1 MDLSKYT
8 LKDIILA
15 AIKSE
20 IESKELYEKMKNRVS
35 NFVLKDKFDF
45 LAKEE
50 EKHRVFFEKMFIQN
64 FPGQTVSLPE
74 KSPVP
79 LPEIGP
85 EVEKLPISDVLEIAM
100 KSELKASEFY
110 KSMIELFTDE
120 IVKKTLDYI
129 STVELSHYKILE
141 AERDYA
147 KKFED
152 YEGEWPGFH
161 IGV

>member
-8 LKDIILA
+8 LKEIILTA
-15 AIKSE
+15 LKSE
-20 IESKELYEKMKNRVS
+20 VESKELYEKMKNRVS
-35 NFVLKDKFDF
+35 NFVLRDKFDF

-50 EKHRVFFEKMFIQN
+50 EKHRVFFEKMFAQN
-64 FPGQTVSLPE
+64 FPGETVALPD

-85 EVEKLPISDVLEIAM
+85 EVEKLPISEVLEIAM
-100 KSELKASEFY
+100 KAELKASEFY
-110 KSMIELFTDE
+110 KSMIELFSDE
-120 IVKKTLDYI
+120 MIRKTLEYI
-129 STVELSHYKILE
+129 STVELSHYKLLE

-152 YEGEWPGFH
+152 YEVEWPGFH
-161 IGV
+161 IGA

>member
-8 LKDIILA
+8 LKDIILTA
-15 AIKSE
+15 LKSE
-20 IESKELYEKMKNRVS
+20 VESKDLYEKMKNRVS
-35 NFVLKDKFDF
+35 NFVLRDKFDF

-50 EKHRVFFEKMFIQN
+50 EKHRVFFEKMFAQN
-64 FPGQTVSLPE
+64 FPGETVALPD

-85 EVEKLPISDVLEIAM
+85 EVEKLPISEVLEIAM
-100 KSELKASEFY
+100 KAELKASEFY
-110 KSMIELFTDE
+110 KSMMELFSDE
-120 IVKKTLDYI
+120 MIRKTLEYI
-129 STVELSHYKILE
+129 STVELSHYKLLE

-152 YEGEWPGFH
+152 YEVEWPGFH
-161 IGV
+161 IGA

>member
-8 LKDIILA
+8 LKDIILTA
-15 AIKSE
+15 LKSE
-20 IESKELYEKMKNRVS
+20 VESKELYEKMKNRVS
-35 NFVLKDKFDF
+35 NFVLRDKFDF

-50 EKHRVFFEKMFIQN
+50 EKHRVFFEKMFAQN
-64 FPGQTVSLPE
+64 FPGETVALPD

-85 EVEKLPISDVLEIAM
+85 EVEKLPISEVLEIAM
-100 KSELKASEFY
+100 KAELKASEFY
-110 KSMIELFTDE
+110 KSMMELFSDE
-120 IVKKTLDYI
+120 MTRKTLEYI
-129 STVELSHYKILE
+129 STVELSHYKLLE

-152 YEGEWPGFH
+152 YEVEWPGFH
-161 IGV
+161 IGA

>member
-8 LKDIILA
+8 LKEIILTA
-15 AIKSE
+15 LKSE
-20 IESKELYEKMKNRVS
+20 VESKELYEKMKNRVS
-35 NFVLKDKFDF
+35 NFVLRDKFDF

-50 EKHRVFFEKMFIQN
+50 EKHRVFFEKMFAQN
-64 FPGQTVSLPE
+64 FPGETVALPD

-85 EVEKLPISDVLEIAM
+85 EVEKLPISEVLEIAM
-100 KSELKASEFY
+100 KAELKASEFY
-110 KSMIELFTDE
+110 KSMMELFSDE
-120 IVKKTLDYI
+120 MIRKTLEYI
-129 STVELSHYKILE
+129 STVELSHYKLLE

-152 YEGEWPGFH
+152 YEVEWPGFH
-161 IGV
+161 IGA

>member
-8 LKDIILA
+8 LKEIILTA
-15 AIKSE
+15 LKSE
-20 IESKELYEKMKNRVS
+20 VESKELYEKMKNRVS
-35 NFVLKDKFDF
+35 NFVLRDKFDF

-50 EKHRVFFEKMFIQN
+50 EKHRVFFEKMFAQN
-64 FPGQTVSLPE
+64 FPGETVALPD

-85 EVEKLPISDVLEIAM
+85 EVEKLPISEVLEIAM
-100 KSELKASEFY
+100 KAELKASEFY
-110 KSMIELFTDE
+110 KSMIELFSDE
-120 IVKKTLDYI
+120 MIRKTLEYI
-129 STVELSHYKILE
+129 STVEQSHYKLLE

-152 YEGEWPGFH
+152 YEVEWPGFH
-161 IGV
+161 IGA

>member
-8 LKDIILA
+8 LKDIILTA
-15 AIKSE
+15 LKSE
-20 IESKELYEKMKNRVS
+20 VESKELYEKMKNRVS
-35 NFVLKDKFDF
+35 NFVLRDKFDF

-50 EKHRVFFEKMFIQN
+50 EKHRVFFEKMFAQN
-64 FPGQTVSLPE
+64 FPGETVALPD

-85 EVEKLPISDVLEIAM
+85 EVEKLPISEVLEIAM
-100 KSELKASEFY
+100 KAELKASEFY
-110 KSMIELFTDE
+110 KSMMELFSDE
-120 IVKKTLDYI
+120 MIRKTLEYI
-129 STVELSHYKILE
+129 STVELSHYKLLE

-152 YEGEWPGFH
+152 YEVEWPGFH
-161 IGV
+161 VGA

>member
-8 LKDIILA
+8 LKDIILTA
-15 AIKSE
+15 LKSE
-20 IESKELYEKMKNRVS
+20 VESKELYEKMKNRVS
-35 NFVLKDKFDF
+35 NFVLRDKFDF

-50 EKHRVFFEKMFIQN
+50 EKHRVFFEKMFTQN
-64 FPGQTVSLPE
+64 FPGETVALPD

-85 EVEKLPISDVLEIAM
+85 EVEKLPISEVLEIAM
-100 KSELKASEFY
+100 KAELKASEFY
-110 KSMIELFTDE
+110 KSMMELFSDE
-120 IVKKTLDYI
+120 MIRKTLEYI
-129 STVELSHYKILE
+129 STVELSHYKLLE

-152 YEGEWPGFH
+152 YEVEWPGFH
-161 IGV
+161 IGA